1 MEYLEYYSARKKI
14 AIRDNRNGPWGGY
27 AKWN

>member
-14 AIRDNRNGPWGGY
+14 AIRDKNGPWGGY